1 MSANGELRVETIS
14 RLKDFARLSGSW
26 DELVRSMRRPSPFL
40 LHDWLLEW
48 WLHYGG
54 NRALAVHVAKR
65 GNELVGALPMCRVRR
80 LGLRVTEFLGGTGA
94 TLADL
99 LLAPGEDA
107 ATASELAARITTVSV
122 DYADVFG
129 MPRGSRLEAALP
141 PGSLVFMERQEAPIL
156 ELAAGWE
163 AVYTDKLSSK
173 ARSERR
179 RHRRRLEDLGAV
191 EVTVARTPEEL
202 GPALDEAVGLH
213 ALRWKGRRET
223 SGFSKPIGSAFR
235 KAALLRLARRD
246 IPRLVTLRLDGRAVA
261 FVIYLLYER
270 ASYGMTMG
278 FDPEFAAY
286 RPGRETLL
294 CSLETAAG
302 EGAERVEFLGAD
314 APYKRTF
321 ADRYEPVHEAIG
333 LASTLRG
340 RAAVE
345 ALTRGIRLR
354 RLLKRSQ
361 TARRIYYRVPR
372 LGRS

>member
-1 MSANGELRVETIS
+1 MNQAAVRIETIT

-48 WLHYGG
+48 WLHYGAK
-54 NRALAVHVAKR
+54 RALAVHVARR
-65 GNELVGALPMCRVRR
+65 GDELVGALPMCRVRR
-80 LGLRVTEFLGGTGA
+80 FGLRVTEFIGGTGA

-99 LLAPGEDA
+99 LLAPGEDPDTA
-107 ATASELAARITTVSV
+107 AALAARITKVSV

-141 PGSLVFMERQEAPIL
+141 PGSLLFMERQEAPVL
-156 ELAAGWE
+156 DLRAGWE
-163 AVYTDKLSSK
+163 AVYTGKLSSK

-179 RHRRRLEDLGAV
+179 RHRRRLEELGDV
-191 EVTVARTPEEL
+191 EISIARTPEEL
-202 GPALDEAVGLH
+202 APALDEAVRLH

-235 KAALLRLARRD
+235 KAALLRLARQD
-246 IPRLVTLRLDGRAVA
+246 IPRLVMLRLDGQAVA
-261 FVIYLLYER
+261 FVINLMYER
-270 ASYGMTMG
+270 TSYGVTMG

-294 CSLETAAG
+294 CSLEAAAD

-321 ADRYEPVHEAIG
+321 ADRYEPVHEGIG

-354 RLLKRSQ
+354 RTLKRSQ